1 MHLTLAFRSWIKMLS
16 RDDSR
21 VEPGGSAPVTGHH
34 PDVAVFT
41 TALWALWSSE
51 FESFY
56 LTVGQFV

>member
-16 RDDSR
+16 RDDPR

-41 TALWALWSSE
+41 TAL
-51 FESFY
+51 
-56 LTVGQFV
+56 